1 MKQLFLLLAVITA
14 SVLLSGAPAA
24 AVSKKIAPVTFK
36 KETYVYVCDSK
47 TAYAYHS
54 RKDCSGLNRC
64 THGILKVTLSDA
76 INIYKRKPCKICE

>member
-36 KETYVYVCDSK
+36 KETY
-47 TAYAYHS
+47 A
-54 RKDCSGLNRC
+54 RM
-64 THGILKVTLSDA
+64 IF
-76 INIYKRKPCKICE
+76 